1 VRALI
6 RVACLALPCAVALP
20 GTTSTELVAGIAAMA
35 LAALVIA
42 TASRPG
48 VDPAPSS
55 VAPTGCAAEAVGATP
70 ATPRHQLDPDAAGL
84 PRPRAP
90 GRRMA
95 VAAA

>member
-1 VRALI
+1 MSALI
-6 RVACLALPCAVALP
+6 RVVCLALPCAGALP
-20 GTTSTELVAGIAAMA
+20 GTTSTELVAGIAAIA

-42 TASRPG
+42 TASRPRA
-48 VDPAPSS
+48 DAAPSS
-55 VAPTGCAAEAVGATP
+55 VAPTRCAAEVTGTTP
-70 ATPRHQLDPDAAGL
+70 IAPLHQFDPDAAGQ

>member
-1 VRALI
+1 VSALI
-6 RVACLALPCAVALP
+6 RVVCLALPCAAALP

-42 TASRPG
+42 RAGRPR
-48 VDPAPSS
+48 VDAAPSS
-55 VAPTGCAAEAVGATP
+55 VAPTGCAAEATGTAPVTP
-70 ATPRHQLDPDAAGL
+70 LHQFDPDAAGH